1 MIIRA
6 SLDDG
11 LLERAQPGT
20 DGQSALQ
27 QPVLPYVDMSRLLQ
41 RKGEAG
47 RAVLQ
52 DRGGHA
58 MSRFIAEYA
67 GKGVARDGRLR
78 RESLPQPE
86 PRGHDGI
93 CRSEFA
99 HNEDKIAGIAFDQV
113 PTVGLKLVKDALGEA
128 GRTEQLYR
136 FLLPDEQTQQ
146 MVEANEMIDVR
157 MRDKDLV
164 NAP

>member
-1 MIIRA
+1 
-6 SLDDG
+6 
-11 LLERAQPGT
+11 
-20 DGQSALQ
+20 
-27 QPVLPYVDMSRLLQ
+27 
-41 RKGEAG
+41 
-47 RAVLQ
+47 
-52 DRGGHA
+52 GGHA

-113 PTVGLKLVKDALGEA
+113 PTVGLKLVKDALGKA

-136 FLLPDEQTQQ
+136 FLAPDEQTKQ
-146 MVEANEMIDVR
+146 MVEANEMIDMR

-164 NAP
+164 NASYPPRRQ